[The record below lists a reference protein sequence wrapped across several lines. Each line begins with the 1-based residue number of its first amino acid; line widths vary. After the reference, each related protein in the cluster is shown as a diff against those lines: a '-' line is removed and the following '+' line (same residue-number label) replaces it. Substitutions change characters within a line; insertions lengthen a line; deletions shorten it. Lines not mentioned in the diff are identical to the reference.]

1 MTRFDLA
8 TPLVGGTLGGKL
20 KSGGKLTTAARSYLT
35 HSAKLASLPP
45 PFRHAR
51 QTGTLSQL
59 ASLPHPRRVSSGKL
73 SAQHSGSL
81 AGTMKY
87 QDHPGAFDASRG
99 GLAPTVPAEGQ
110 APPAREHPGPLK
122 SANPSIPGSPP
133 ERNPRMRRR
142 ATTMC
147 PVATPGPHNCMRVP
161 HYARQ
166 CDICGA
172 TPPVLH
178 TPIRAAG
185 RYCAACCP
193 HCTSASLRKAGAHST
208 SINRDGGD
216 R

>member
-99 GLAPTVPAEGQ
+99 GLAPTVPA
-110 APPAREHPGPLK
+110 
-122 SANPSIPGSPP
+122 GSTL
-133 ERNPRMRRR
+133 RVAAWRLQSQRKDKRRR
-142 ATTMC
+142 
-147 PVATPGPHNCMRVP
+147 
-161 HYARQ
+161 
-166 CDICGA
+166 
-172 TPPVLH
+172 L
-178 TPIRAAG
+178 
-185 RYCAACCP
+185 
-193 HCTSASLRKAGAHST
+193 AS
-208 SINRDGGD
+208 IQD